1 MKMAY
6 IDVSSYMSIIEQAA
20 KNDGKAVIHSR
31 GSRPLQITID
41 PDYAKEEWSE
51 IKREIDSFERK
62 NGLVRKP
69 EYEGVY
75 E

>member
-1 MKMAY
+1 MKTAW

-31 GSRPLQITID
+31 GSDPLEITID
-41 PDYAKEEWSE
+41 PEYAKKEWAE
-51 IKREIDSFERK
+51 YELMLAKFERE

-69 EYEGVY
+69 E
-75 E
+75 